1 MKREEI
7 KVCILRVGGT
17 NCDRETKIAFEDLG
31 VQAYVLH
38 MNELVKTGKLDDY
51 QILVF
56 PGGFSYGDY
65 VRAGAIWGK
74 KVKAKL
80 GLSLKRFSDEAKPI
94 LGICNGFQ
102 VLIEAGFLPG
112 FKGVSEES
120 EASLAVNA
128 SARYECRWV
137 YLRYEGRGRCVFTS
151 KLSSGS
157 VLRMPVA
164 HSEGRFLLHRRLK
177 DKYLK
182 LLEENDQVVFRYC
195 DEDGKPAEGRYPY
208 NPNGSLSDIAAICNP
223 EGNVLGLMPHPERA
237 YYGWQLP
244 DWTDGGKPPRYGDGW
259 FIFASVVEYVEKR
272 F

>member
-1 MKREEI
+1 MKRDEI
-7 KVCILRVGGT
+7 KACILRVGGT
-17 NCDRETKIAFEDLG
+17 NCDQETKLAFEDLG

-38 MNELVKTGKLDDY
+38 TNYLVKTGKLDDY

-80 GLSLKRFSDEAKPI
+80 GLSLKRFSEEAKPI

-102 VLIEAGFLPG
+102 VLIEAGLLPG
-112 FKGVSEES
+112 FKGVSEEP
-120 EASLAVNA
+120 EAALAANP
-128 SARYECRWV
+128 SAKYECRWV
-137 YLRYEGRGRCVFTS
+137 FLRHENKGTCVFTS
-151 KLSSGS
+151 KLKHGLT
-157 VLRMPVA
+157 VRMPVA
-164 HSEGRFLLHRRLK
+164 HSEGRFLLPKKREAE
-177 DKYLK
+177 YLK
-182 LLEENDQVVFRYC
+182 MLEDNDQIVFRYC
-195 DEDGKPAEGRYPY
+195 DEKGDYANGRYPY

-223 EGNVLGLMPHPERA
+223 QGNVFGLMPHPERA

-244 DWTDGGKPPRYGDGW
+244 DWTDGGEPPRHGDGW
-259 FIFASVVEYVEKR
+259 SIFASVVEYVEKK